1 MTRAYGYIYTIFG
14 LEASH
19 ASFRASPSIKLA
31 RARWAGPNPRLAN
44 EDHWAYCEMY
54 VALATMMRRFE
65 MRLDGTKAE
74 DLC

>member
-44 EDHWAYCEMY
+44 EDHCLENS
-54 VALATMMRRFE
+54 V
-65 MRLDGTKAE
+65 RLFCISPFIFQEKFNF
-74 DLC
+74 

>member
-19 ASFRASPSIKLA
+19 ASFRASPLIKLA

-44 EDHWAYCEMY
+44 EDHCTYPSIIPC
-54 VALATMMRRFE
+54 R
-65 MRLDGTKAE
+65 
-74 DLC
+74 